1 MAAPSVDILKAAGSP
16 VRSPNPIEAKLAC
29 SRAVLSNVVWVI

>member
-1 MAAPSVDILKAAGSP
+1 MAAASMDIPKAAGSP

-29 SRAVLSNVVWVI
+29 SRGVLRDVVWVI

>member
-1 MAAPSVDILKAAGSP
+1 MAAPSLDILKAAGSP

-29 SRAVLSNVVWVI
+29 SRGVLRDFVWVN